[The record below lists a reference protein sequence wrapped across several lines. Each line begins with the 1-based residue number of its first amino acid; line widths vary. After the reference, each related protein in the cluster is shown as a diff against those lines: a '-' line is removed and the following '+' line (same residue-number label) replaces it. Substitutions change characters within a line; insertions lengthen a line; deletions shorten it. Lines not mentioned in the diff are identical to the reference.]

1 MSMVGT
7 NTLSSLT
14 VRVKWRVSRSSWNP
28 GTNISSSTRRR
39 IKGTIATYLGV
50 AIVFVTTFF
59 ILTLCLMTE
68 EVRLTR
74 VLVDAATL
82 FSSLALLGT
91 GSSAMRFYT
100 SFQG

>member
-1 MSMVGT
+1 
-7 NTLSSLT
+7 
-14 VRVKWRVSRSSWNP
+14 
-28 GTNISSSTRRR
+28 
-39 IKGTIATYLGV
+39 
-50 AIVFVTTFF
+50 VTTFF

-91 GSSAMRFYT
+91 GSSTMRFYT